1 MMRGAA
7 AGGRARRRSSCAI
20 TRAPTELRPVLSV
33 LSRIQDQ
40 LMTFWV
46 LSSRECSTSTQ
57 HEGAPR
63 VPMRLAR
70 GTCRP
75 ASTMAR
81 QITSW
86 VTITA
91 EQGCQHLPAD
101 SRAVVCQWLLLTF
114 CDSSSYSARLRRGL
128 VARLCGGVNHA
139 RMRRT
144 RRQPRCRG
152 GGPVS
157 PYSIDRRLRL
167 CVRLGTQHLFVV
179 MRRRP
184 CVVSGVGGAATTSGG
199 AGRTGVVRAVRSA
212 ACVCVLLSCGCGW
225 CSGGACAATL
235 AVLSVLARRSVSVA
249 AACARAGCKER
260 GGVYLL

>member
-101 SRAVVCQWLLLTF
+101 SRAVVCQWLLLAF

-167 CVRLGTQHLFVV
+167 CVRLGTQQHLSSS
-179 MRRRP
+179 
-184 CVVSGVGGAATTSGG
+184 CV
-199 AGRTGVVRAVRSA
+199 VVRAWCLVFRCLVSTA
-212 ACVCVLLSCGCGW
+212 LL
-225 CSGGACAATL
+225 L
-235 AVLSVLARRSVSVA
+235 A
-249 AACARAGCKER
+249 AAR
-260 GGVYLL
+260 GGRARCVRFAVALSFSFLP